1 MTSDNVIVVS
11 VGKLSLSN
19 SMKVVEGVR
28 EDSILP
34 PVAIEEYHTQLESIE
49 LCRFEF
55 CFL

>member
-1 MTSDNVIVVS
+1 MTSDNVVVVS

-28 EDSILP
+28 EDGILP